1 MSIPDFVLDKRVVQR
16 NIAKGL
22 LTRDDLAKWLVKLPD
37 VEDNAE
43 PCMPDPDEDAA
54 DESE

>member
-43 PCMPDPDEDAA
+43 ACMPDPDEDTA
-54 DESE
+54 DDPE

>member
-16 NIAKGL
+16 NIAKNL
-22 LTRDDLAKWLVKLPD
+22 LTRDDLAKWLAKLPD

-43 PCMPDPDEDAA
+43 ACMPDPVEDAA
-54 DESE
+54 AETE